1 MLRVTLANVRGHLVR
16 LLLTGM
22 AVMLGTA
29 FVAGSFVLT
38 DSIDRTF
45 SAIFA
50 TSESTDAVVRL
61 TDDSELGGLDLAL
74 ADELRAV
81 EGVERVV
88 PDLAG
93 NAVMQGAD
101 GTAVRSGGAPAF
113 GFAWDPQDPS
123 IRIVDGR
130 APETAAEVVV
140 ETSTLERSGL
150 GLGDET
156 VVVVNGTPFDVTIVG
171 EATNDTPTAGAA
183 IVLLEPELAL
193 AQFAPTGQV
202 ASFTVTGSEG
212 IAQQAVVDAVAP
224 VVPAGAEAI
233 TGQAQADETQEGLSQ
248 ALGFV
253 TIFLGVFAGVALFVG
268 SFIIFNTFSMLVAQ
282 RTRELA
288 LLRAIGAS
296 RHQVTLSVLGESL
309 LVGLVGS
316 VAGLGAGI
324 GLAAG
329 LQRLISTLFGLD
341 LSGLPVNPRTVGATL
356 LVGVVVTA
364 LAAVLPARRASSVA
378 PVAAMRDDQA
388 LPTVAIRA
396 RALLGLLL
404 AAAGGTAIAL
414 VLTDTVDQQPLV
426 VLGAGLVAVFLG
438 VAAASPAVSRPVLWV
453 LTAPFAGGAVGR
465 LARRNGLRNPRR
477 TAATASALMIGLAL
491 VGTVSVLA
499 SSATASVAGVVQ
511 DELLGD
517 LVISDGG
524 QPTVPVTIT
533 AQVAGID
540 GVRSVLPLPF
550 TPATVDGEDG
560 FVFAVDPQTL
570 PDLVEVTA
578 VEGSLESLGEG
589 VWLPESGAQER
600 GVGVGDTVTVQ
611 VATGVSTEREV
622 LAVFEDSQILA
633 GDVVVSQEVYDAGTA
648 ALAGQGQGLQLLLV
662 DVADDAD
669 LTAVRADVTD
679 VAAEYLTLSVLDGE
693 EFTSSQT
700 AQINTVLGLLYALLG
715 LSLVI
720 ATLGVINT
728 LALSVVERTRE
739 IGLLRAIGLTRGQ
752 LRRVITIE
760 SVATT
765 VFGAILGIVL
775 GLAFGVALQRGLQDD
790 GLGVLAVPWL
800 TVVVVLVGS
809 AIVGVVAALLPAWR
823 ATRID
828 VLRAITTE

>member
-1 MLRVTLANVRGHLVR
+1 MLKVTLANVRGHLVR
-16 LLLTGM
+16 LLLTGL

-38 DSIDRTF
+38 DSIDETF

-50 TSESTDAVVRL
+50 TSDSTDAVVRL
-61 TDDSELGGLDLAL
+61 SEDSELGGLELAL
-74 ADELRAV
+74 GEEIQAVDGVARAI
-81 EGVERVV
+81 

-93 NAVMQGAD
+93 NAVMQGVD

-113 GFAWDPQDPS
+113 GFAWDPEDPS
-123 IRIVDGR
+123 VRIVDGR
-130 APETAAEVVV
+130 APETAAELVV

-150 GLGDET
+150 AIGDET

-171 EATNDTPTAGAA
+171 EATNDTPNAGAA

-202 ASFTVTGSEG
+202 ASFTVTGEEG
-212 IAQQAVVDAVAP
+212 VEQQAVVAAIAP

-233 TGQAQADETQEGLSQ
+233 TGQAQADETQDTLSQ

-253 TIFLGVFAGVALFVG
+253 TTFLLVFAGVALFVG
-268 SFIIFNTFSMLVAQ
+268 AFIIFNTFSMLVAQ

-288 LLRAIGAS
+288 LLRAVGAS
-296 RHQVTLSVLGESL
+296 RNQVTLSVLGESL

-316 VAGLGAGI
+316 LAGLGVGI

-329 LQRLISTLFGLD
+329 LQQLISTLFGLD
-341 LSGLPVNPRTVGATL
+341 LSGLPINPRTVVATL
-356 LVGVVVTA
+356 FVGVVVTA

-388 LPTVAIRA
+388 LPKSAVRT

-404 AAAGGTAIAL
+404 AAAGAVAIGL
-414 VLTDTVDQQPLV
+414 VLTDTVDYRPLV
-426 VLGAGLVAVFLG
+426 VLGGGLLAVFLG
-438 VAAASPAVSRPVLWV
+438 VAAASPAVSKPVVWL

-499 SSATASVAGVVQ
+499 SSASASVAGVVD

-533 AQVAGID
+533 AQVGDID
-540 GVRSVLPLPF
+540 GVQSVLPLPF
-550 TPATVDGEDG
+550 TPATVDSEDG
-560 FVFAVDPQTL
+560 LVVAVDPETL

-578 VEGSLESLGEG
+578 VDGSLDSLGEG
-589 VWLPESGAQER
+589 VWLPESSADAR
-600 GVGVGDTVTVQ
+600 GVGVGDSVVVQ
-611 VATGVSTEREV
+611 VATGVAADREV

-633 GDVVVSQEVYDAGTA
+633 ADVVVSQEVYDAGTA
-648 ALAGQGQGLQLLLV
+648 ALSGQGQGLQLLLV

-669 LTAVRADVTD
+669 LTAVRTDVTN
-679 VAAEYLTLSVLDGE
+679 VAAAYLTLSVLDAE

-739 IGLLRAIGLTRGQ
+739 IGLLRAIGLDRAQ

-775 GLAFGVALQRGLQDD
+775 GLAFGVALQRGLEDD
-790 GLGVLAVPWL
+790 GLGVLAVPWV

-809 AIVGVVAALLPAWR
+809 AVVGVVAALLPAWR